1 MENEVHIHEHPSPIK
16 TPGQLITVVVL
27 AFVLPVALIVMLVQM
42 VTGGLRSG
50 PAYPGMDEDA
60 TAARIKPVG
69 EVNFVGS
76 GAPAAMPAAS
86 VPPAAAA
93 EAKPA
98 ATAASGKS
106 GDQVYQSACAMCHA
120 AGLAGAPKLG
130 DKTAWKA
137 RIAQG
142 ASVLHEHAI
151 KGIRGMPA
159 KGGNSAL
166 ADAEVKSAVD
176 FMVGKAR

>member
-27 AFVLPVALIVMLVQM
+27 AFVLPVALILALVQM
-42 VTGGLRSG
+42 ITGGLRSG
-50 PAYPGMDEDA
+50 PAYPGMDENA
-60 TAARIKPVG
+60 VAARIKPVG
-69 EVNFVGS
+69 EVNFVGG
-76 GAPAAMPAAS
+76 GAPAAMPPAPSAPASPTAAK
-86 VPPAAAA
+86 PTAAAG
-93 EAKPA
+93 
-98 ATAASGKS
+98 GKS
-106 GDQVYQSACAMCHA
+106 GEEIYQSACAMCHG

-130 DKTAWKA
+130 DKGAWKA

-142 ASVLHEHAI
+142 AGMLHEHAI

-159 KGGNSAL
+159 KGGNTAL

-176 FMVGKAR
+176 YMVGKSR

>member
-27 AFVLPVALIVMLVQM
+27 AFVLPVALILALVQM
-42 VTGGLRSG
+42 ITGGLRSG
-50 PAYPGMDEDA
+50 PGVPGMDENA
-60 TAARIKPVG
+60 IAARIKPVG
-69 EVNFVGS
+69 EVNFAG

-86 VPPAAAA
+86 AA
-93 EAKPA
+93 PA
-98 ATAASGKS
+98 ATPGAKPVPATTAGRS
-106 GDQVYQSACAMCHA
+106 GDQVYQSACAMCHG

-130 DKTAWKA
+130 DAAAWKA

-142 ASVLHEHAI
+142 SSVLHEHAI

-166 ADAEVKSAVD
+166 SDADVKSAVD
-176 FMVGKAR
+176 FMVSKSR